1 MSSQLPPGLTFTKI
15 NNSSH
20 HDSTTPLPLFSSS
33 ASKSDQESTLAL
45 KMAQAI
51 EGEVD
56 EAMRDMKRT
65 WNEMAAENKGQ
76 VIVKK

>member
-1 MSSQLPPGLTFTKI
+1 MASQYPSGLTLTEVK
-15 NNSSH
+15 NSSH
-20 HDSTTPLPLFSSS
+20 HNSAIPLPLFSSS
-33 ASKSDQESTLAL
+33 AGKSDQESTLAL
-45 KMAQAI
+45 KIAQAM

-76 VIVKK
+76 SMVKK